1 MDTRTD
7 TTAAGHRLL
16 LAASAAL
23 LVAVGLHG
31 VDHALQD
38 RGLGALST
46 EVFIGGLINAA
57 LAVLVFVLA
66 LRAHPRAPLI
76 AAGVGAYL
84 AVGVT
89 AAHFAPHWS
98 ALSDPYADL
107 GLGAVSWA
115 AAAFE
120 VACAAVLAA
129 VGIAVLRRRRAA
141 GRLALG

>member
-7 TTAAGHRLL
+7 STPAGHGML

-23 LVAVGLHG
+23 LIAVALHG

-38 RGLGALST
+38 RGIGALTT
-46 EVFIGGLINAA
+46 EVLVGGVAIGA
-57 LAVLVFVLA
+57 LAAGVLVLA
-66 LRAHPRAPLI
+66 LRAHPRAPQV
-76 AAGVGAYL
+76 AAGVGAYIAL
-84 AVGVT
+84 NVT
-89 AAHFAPHWS
+89 AAHFLPHWS

-107 GLGAVSWA
+107 DLGVVSWA

-129 VGIAVLRRRRAA
+129 VGLAVMRRRRTA